1 MYIFYRLCQS
11 LAGQVTVPTFSTV
24 PSFTSNATKPKV
36 KKKSSFLP
44 LSHGSVVT
52 GNIFEIKIFF
62 SFLAHLTQRVM

>member
-36 KKKSSFLP
+36 KKLP
-44 LSHGSVVT
+44 FSTSQSWLSGDW
-52 GNIFEIKIFF
+52 
-62 SFLAHLTQRVM
+62 